1 MFEFLRSKRH
11 KPTEIIAIILR
22 IQSDE
27 EAFAACM
34 KDFGFD
40 ERDATKARIAIVI
53 FLYCVAV
60 NVAAATDDRKFF
72 DASMVAAQQIAN
84 HFPYEGLKVRVGDVV
99 VSPFDTIQ
107 LPAVLEEFFG
117 EVVSYPNNLSNN
129 LSLAEFRQFVLEHY
143 TSWNTL
149 ILALFLVRYKQFC
162 SAFESRGN
170 LDDVAMFMSLA
181 RKFLNLVTGRP
192 DFAEGPPSAIVV
204 GYEMA
209 VIRGSHVL
217 WGYFARVRKALDA
230 L

>member
-107 LPAVLEEFFG
+107 
-117 EVVSYPNNLSNN
+117 
-129 LSLAEFRQFVLEHY
+129 FVLEHY